1 MKTRYLLSIILPA
14 AALLTACNVE
24 VAMPSEEVSGELVT
38 LEATIGEPGTRIHFT
53 ADRDT
58 YTETRWEAD
67 DCIWV
72 RSDTQ
77 PLWEAGDCFR
87 TTAADISSDGHS
99 AKFTGRTRRDGKL
112 CAVYPYQMVNA
123 LSGNDAVRLDVPES
137 QTIVPGDCPRYSNAA
152 VAFWADGGTGFAMK
166 YVFGALKLSLKG
178 DGVKVSSFELIDA
191 NPSFA
196 LWGTCVVTPDYKA
209 KDIKEIKMEGDAAVN
224 KLTIIPPSEITL
236 DGNTYE
242 FYVMLPEGALSKG
255 FVLKA
260 LDASGKTVA
269 RLITDKANTIVR
281 GKVLRMPAAAME
293 TVVPSAGVN
302 FEGSGVAA
310 DPFIIST
317 PEELI
322 GLADYVNSE
331 ESYATYADKVYLQ
344 TVTIDM
350 SGKDFTP
357 IGAYKARPFKGVYDA
372 NGVTISNLSTAGLN
386 KDNPA
391 SGIFGYAEKAR
402 INGIMARGRTN
413 TGAFN
418 MVGGIVGSASEC
430 EITSCYLDSSELSV
444 KADYCGGIVGSAV
457 KGLIDNCMVLKSSV
471 GGNEEVGGLA
481 GKLNGTEV
489 KNCAFMQSSVTSATD
504 DVGGIAGW
512 CVSSC
517 TFDTCQVLDGII
529 KAKTNY
535 AGGIVGL
542 LEASVLKGCTV
553 KGTTTVSGEKNCI
566 GGIAGYA
573 KKAVASTLEGCMV
586 SGSTKVSG
594 VQSIGGMIGWLDTGT
609 LKDCVLGEKAMV
621 SGSSDGVGG
630 MVGRAISKSGTEN
643 LFDNCCLAGEAV
655 VEGAYSVGGIIGYA
669 YPDSGGPVNVINCGV
684 QSGTVRSLSCDTGAD
699 PAKGDCMSAGI
710 VGRMRLSDAG
720 SIGRIVN
727 CYVYVSGLPCD
738 LQMAHPS
745 LGAFIGYGHISDTGE
760 MLLHNC
766 CTNLGNNDITLAGA
780 VIADTSDAS
789 QVGALFG
796 KLPNSAV
803 IKVTHNV
810 YMDNGL
816 GIGVT
821 GSNTVVS
828 DNEKLSG
835 SAFTDGG
842 TAQAL
847 LNANLSGTG
856 FTLREWTVD
865 GDGRPVLK

>member
-1 MKTRYLLSIILPA
+1 MKTRFTLSTMLSV

-24 VAMPSEEVSGELVT
+24 VEIPSEEISGELVT
-38 LEATIGEPGTRIHFT
+38 LEATIGEPGTKIHFA

-72 RSDTQ
+72 RSDTK
-77 PLWEAGDCFR
+77 PLWETGDCFR

-123 LSGNDAVRLDVPES
+123 LSGNDAVVLDVPDN
-137 QTIVPGDCPRYSNAA
+137 QLIVPGDCPRYSNAA

-178 DGVKVSSFELIDA
+178 DGVQVSRFELIEA

-196 LWGTCVVTPDYKA
+196 LWGTCVVTPDYEA

-224 KLTIIPPSEITL
+224 KLSIVPPSEITL
-236 DGNTYE
+236 GDTPYE
-242 FYVMLPEGALSKG
+242 FYVILPEGALSRG

-269 RLITDKANTIVR
+269 RIMTDKANSIVR
-281 GKVLRMPAAAME
+281 GKVLRMPAVAME
-293 TVVPSAGVN
+293 TVVPGAGVN
-302 FEGSGVAA
+302 FEGSGVEA

-331 ESYATYADKVYLQ
+331 ENYAAYADKVYRQ
-344 TVTIDM
+344 TVSIDM
-350 SGKDFTP
+350 SGKDYTP
-357 IGAYKARPFKGVYDA
+357 VGAYKARPFKGVYDA
-372 NGVTISNLSTAGLN
+372 GGFTIANLSTSGLN

-391 SGIFGYAEKAR
+391 SGIFGYAEKAV
-402 INGIMARGRTN
+402 INGIMARGRSN

-430 EITSCYLDSSELSV
+430 EITNCYLDSSDLSV
-444 KADYCGGIVGSAV
+444 KADYCGGIVGSAY
-457 KGLIDNCMVLKSSV
+457 KGSIENCIVTKSSV
-471 GGNEEVGGLA
+471 SGNEEVGGIA

-489 KNCAFMQSSVTSATD
+489 KQCAFMQGMVNSASD

-517 TFDTCQVLDGII
+517 TFDTCLVLDAEIN
-529 KAKTNY
+529 AKTDY

-542 LEASVLKGCTV
+542 LEASVIKGCTV
-553 KGTTTVSGEKNCI
+553 NGTTKVSGEKNCI

-573 KKAVASTLEGCMV
+573 KKTVASTLEACNVCGSTSV
-586 SGSTKVSG
+586 SGI
-594 VQSIGGMIGWLDTGT
+594 QNIGGMIGWLDTGT
-609 LKDCVLGEKAMV
+609 LKDCILGENALV
-621 SGSSDGVGG
+621 SGSGDGVGG
-630 MVGRAISKSGTEN
+630 MVGRAISKSGTDN
-643 LFDNCCLAGEAV
+643 LLDNCVMTGNAV

-669 YPDSGGPVNVINCGV
+669 YPDSKGPVNIINCGV
-684 QSGTVRSLSCDTGAD
+684 HSGTIRSLSCDTGAD
-699 PAKGDCMSAGI
+699 PAQGDCMSAGI

-720 SIGRIVN
+720 SIGRIIN
-727 CYVYVSGLPCD
+727 CYVYVSGLPCV
-738 LQMAHPS
+738 LQMVHPS

-760 MLLHNC
+760 MLVYNC
-766 CTNLGNNDITLAGA
+766 CTNLGKNDITLAGA
-780 VIADTSDAS
+780 VITDTSSAS

-796 KLPNSAV
+796 KLPNSSAV
-803 IKVTHNV
+803 KVTHNV

-816 GIGVT
+816 GVGVT
-821 GSNTVVS
+821 GNDTVVS
-828 DNEKLSG
+828 DNTMLDEG
-835 SAFTDGG
+835 AFADGN

-847 LNANLSGTG
+847 LNANLSGSG

-865 GDGRPVLK
+865 DSGRPVIN